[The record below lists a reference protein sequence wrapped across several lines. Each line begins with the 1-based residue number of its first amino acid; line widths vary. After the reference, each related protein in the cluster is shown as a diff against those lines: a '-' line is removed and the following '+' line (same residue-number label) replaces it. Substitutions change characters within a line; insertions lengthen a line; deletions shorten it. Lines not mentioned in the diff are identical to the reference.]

1 MEQGHRVP
9 GGRDKATPSM
19 GKGRTAW
26 QRRKHSEKDS
36 CSWWSKQI
44 SLSRRNYM
52 SEKAELEAMGWAKK
66 GGILCTLKYSVHR
79 PGNMCVLN
87 CGLGVTQFGLQNTPD
102 ANVLKKQP
110 LITRFKSVSG
120 PSSPLP
126 SIPCPFLLFC
136 FPL

>member
-1 MEQGHRVP
+1 
-9 GGRDKATPSM
+9 
-19 GKGRTAW
+19 
-26 QRRKHSEKDS
+26 
-36 CSWWSKQI
+36 
-44 SLSRRNYM
+44 M

-66 GGILCTLKYSVHR
+66 GGILCTLKYSVHW
-79 PGNMCVLN
+79 PGNMRVLN
-87 CGLGVTQFGLQNTPD
+87 CGLGVTQFDLQNTPD

-120 PSSPLP
+120 ASYPLP